1 MISKKKTLLAGGLAA
16 AISCT
21 TAIAQEATSP
31 FTWGGDVR
39 LRQIFVDNVGLDA
52 DSKTADRTFERLRTR
67 LWGNYAFD
75 QNVSVKARLLWE
87 GRHYQSPNRSDY
99 PPLENWYS
107 GGIFFDL
114 LHVDAKNI
122 AGLPLS
128 VRIGRQEIML
138 GNGWLVFEGTP
149 IDGSRT
155 FSFDAA
161 RATYSAEDIG
171 TTFDLI
177 YIDENPD
184 TGRFPQALNGEV
196 EDQTEQHETGV
207 VLYANN
213 KTLLDGDLDGY
224 FIYKHDDPNNTP
236 GNIRVNNGYPFAS
249 PGNAGDIYAL
259 GGRADTNLTENWALR
274 AEAVYQWGTRNDRDL
289 SAFGLNSRLNYNFND
304 ALKNQL
310 HASYEYLSGDDPN
323 SDEDEGFD
331 PLWGRWPQWSEL
343 MVYQWPLDGRVAG
356 ASNLHR
362 LNLGWTAQVHP
373 TTWVLLDYHALWAAE
388 QYPSYP
394 SQVSLI
400 SGDDSFRGHLFTGWI
415 RTKLNKNVSGHL
427 VAEYLM
433 PGDYYA
439 ENRRNDSFFVR
450 AELIYTW

>member
-1 MISKKKTLLAGGLAA
+1 MTSKKKKLLAGGLTA

-107 GGIFFDL
+107 GGILFDL

-128 VRIGRQEIML
+128 ARIGRQEIML
-138 GNGWLVFEGTP
+138 GNGWLILEGTP
-149 IDGSRT
+149 LDGSRS
-155 FSFDAA
+155 FYFDAA
-161 RATYSAEDIG
+161 RATYAAEAID

-177 YIDENPD
+177 YIDQNPD
-184 TGRFPQALNGEV
+184 TGRFPQSLNGEL

-213 KTLLDGDLDGY
+213 KSLLDGDLDGY
-224 FIYKHDDPNNTP
+224 FIYKHDAPNDTP
-236 GNIRVNNGYPFAS
+236 GNLRVNNGYPFAS
-249 PGNAGDIYAL
+249 PSNSADIYAL
-259 GGRADTNLTENWALR
+259 GARADTKLMENLRLR
-274 AEAVYQWGTRNDRDL
+274 AEFVYEWGTRNDRDL
-289 SAFGLNSRLNYNFND
+289 SAFGLNSRLTYSFND
-304 ALKNQL
+304 PLSNALHL
-310 HASYEYLSGDDPN
+310 GYEYLSGDDP
-323 SDEDEGFD
+323 DTQDDEGFD
-331 PLWGRWPQWSEL
+331 PLWSRWPQWSEL
-343 MVYQWPLDGRVAG
+343 MIYQWPLDSRVAG
-356 ASNLHR
+356 ATNLHH
-362 LNLGWTAQVHP
+362 LNAGWSAQVHS
-373 TTWVLLDYHALWAAE
+373 TTKVSLDYHALWAAE
-388 QYPSYP
+388 EYPSYP
-394 SQVSLI
+394 SQLGLI
-400 SGDDSFRGHLFTGWI
+400 SGDDNFRGHLFTGWI
-415 RTKLNKNVSGHL
+415 RTKLNKHVAGHL

-450 AELIYTW
+450 AEVSYTW